1 MQLSLQ
7 EISKSF
13 GGELI
18 FSGVNAR
25 IAQHDRVGL
34 VGINGAGKTTLL
46 KIIAG
51 ELEPDSGEVTCSGDL
66 SIGYQRQ
73 NSGLTHGSTIMEEMR
88 SVFADVYETERRM
101 REIGEAMA
109 QNPADAALTE
119 EYRRLEDQ
127 FLARDGY
134 QVQVKINTVL
144 MGMGFA
150 SHGFDKV
157 IDKLSGGEQ
166 TRLAIAKLL
175 LEQPSLLILDEPTN
189 HLDFQTLNWLEEYL
203 SGYKGA
209 LLIVSHDRYFLDRLC
224 NHIWEMES
232 GELTC
237 YPGNY
242 SKYIRQIGRAHV

>member
-109 QNPADAALTE
+109 QNPADTALTACATDATITAAAFKD
-119 EYRRLEDQ
+119 YVNGD
-127 FLARDGY
+127 FTPA
-134 QVQVKINTVL
+134 
-144 MGMGFA
+144 
-150 SHGFDKV
+150 
-157 IDKLSGGEQ
+157 SGGALRNAGV
-166 TRLAIAKLL
+166 TIANAPKKDLAGKKRIRNSNIDIGCYEYQPPVGLKL
-175 LEQPSLLILDEPTN
+175 
-189 HLDFQTLNWLEEYL
+189 FV
-203 SGYKGA
+203 K
-209 LLIVSHDRYFLDRLC
+209 
-224 NHIWEMES
+224 
-232 GELTC
+232 
-237 YPGNY
+237 
-242 SKYIRQIGRAHV
+242 